1 MKKPIRI
8 LISLAIATAS
18 LCAFAADSGDSSA
31 AQAALQPASPL
42 PWLVAQ
48 RSPSC
53 EMENRRV
60 PVGARTCREG
70 QEWVCK
76 RTGQWEPTRKKC

>member
-1 MKKPIRI
+1 MKKPIRT
-8 LISLAIATAS
+8 LISLAMATAS
-18 LCAFAADSGDSSA
+18 LCAFAADAGDSA
-31 AQAALQPASPL
+31 PAALQPASPL